1 MEQGQL
7 DPRVRVTASE
17 TKLGVTLTLGD
28 VQVALTLPAPL
39 GLASLTPE
47 QVRTLALRQARRAL
61 EVARQELD

>member
-7 DPRVRVTASE
+7 DPRVQVTASE

-28 VQVALTLPAPL
+28 VQVALTLPAPP
-39 GLASLTPE
+39 GLASLTLE

>member
-7 DPRVRVTASE
+7 DPRVQVTASE

-28 VQVALTLPAPL
+28 VQVALTLPAPP